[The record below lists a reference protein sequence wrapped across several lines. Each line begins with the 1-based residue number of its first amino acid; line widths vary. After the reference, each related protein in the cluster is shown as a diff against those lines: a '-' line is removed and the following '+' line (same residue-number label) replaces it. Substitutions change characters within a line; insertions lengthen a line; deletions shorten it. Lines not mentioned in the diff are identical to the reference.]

1 MHFIMGV
8 YILFVC
14 SFHLCPLV
22 AALGLLPPAGS
33 LVSVPVSSMLV
44 QSPFVSWAGS
54 MNTNTSWS
62 STTNPLTATTNPWP
76 LSLPP
81 AAPSHAGVTLSPA
94 SETFPRRLVDKARSG
109 QFTEM
114 KELLADNISLLGQ
127 LDAIPGLSATHMLG
141 ATRPRLREVTSLP
154 SWCHCFLGYVAL
166 RTSDPITRDQLAY
179 ARLLIKEAQRHGGL
193 GWLDYDRAFRQQAA
207 ADPTMRWNTLLP
219 GLQASTI
226 LGQRQAGPGVF
237 CTLCRQVDHTRA
249 QCALACLEPP
259 VSNPVATSQH
269 PIPRRKNRG
278 NFCVSWN
285 KGACYFPAGEC
296 IYRHECPVCRS
307 ADHKAKDCARVP
319 ESSAYKSRLSA
330 PRVRQQ
336 PAVTSAPHH

>member
-1 MHFIMGV
+1 
-8 YILFVC
+8 
-14 SFHLCPLV
+14 
-22 AALGLLPPAGS
+22 
-33 LVSVPVSSMLV
+33 
-44 QSPFVSWAGS
+44 
-54 MNTNTSWS
+54 
-62 STTNPLTATTNPWP
+62 
-76 LSLPP
+76 
-81 AAPSHAGVTLSPA
+81 
-94 SETFPRRLVDKARSG
+94 
-109 QFTEM
+109 M